1 MFDRFIPYL
10 PKRYPVCGCQASSF
24 GSQREESQMK
34 IDRFWLLAAVFVLLI
49 GTCQPAFASN
59 PAVPLIQGKS
69 GRGIPDRYMVI
80 FKDGAAADAVDAA
93 LNRLP
98 QGAMVHYRYESA
110 VIGFAATLPAPAVEA
125 LRNNPNVDYVEE
137 DQEITI
143 DTTQSSPDWG
153 LDRLDQRSLP
163 LSNTFT
169 YTRTG
174 SGVTAYVID
183 TGILIS
189 HTDFGGRAAV
199 GTDKIGDGRNGID
212 CNGHGTHVAGTIG
225 GTTYGVAKS
234 VKLVAVR
241 VLNCSGSGTTSGVVA
256 GVDWV
261 TAHKS
266 GPSVANMSLGGSVST
281 TLDNAVKNSIAKG
294 VTYAI
299 AAGNSGVSACN
310 ASPARVAEAI
320 TVGATDKTDTRPSWS
335 NYGTCLDMFAPGVN
349 IKSDWYTSTT
359 ATNTISGTSMA
370 APHVAGVAALYLQA
384 NPTAS
389 PSAVRNA
396 LVANATKSVVKSA
409 GSGSPNN
416 LLFTNY

>member
-1 MFDRFIPYL
+1 MKLNKLSFVVVILAIVAFSVQPVFAARPEAPIVKGQVTRTIPNQYI
-10 PKRYPVCGCQASSF
+10 V
-24 GSQREESQMK
+24 
-34 IDRFWLLAAVFVLLI
+34 V
-49 GTCQPAFASN
+49 
-59 PAVPLIQGKS
+59 
-69 GRGIPDRYMVI
+69 
-80 FKDGAAADAVDAA
+80 FKDGTSDQVVDTA
-93 LNRLP
+93 LENVKRGH
-98 QGAMVHYRYESA
+98 GATEHFRYKSA
-110 VIGFAATLPAPAVEA
+110 VKGFAVTLNPQALESLRSNPDVE
-125 LRNNPNVDYVEE
+125 YVEE
-137 DQEITI
+137 DQEISI
-143 DTTQSSPDWG
+143 ETTQSNPDWG
-153 LDRLDQRSLP
+153 LDRIDQRSLP
-163 LSNTFT
+163 LSHTYT

-183 TGILIS
+183 TGIYTA
-189 HTDFGGRAAV
+189 HTDFGGRAVV
-199 GTDKIGDGRNGID
+199 GVDEVGDGRNGID

-225 GTTYGVAKS
+225 GKTYGVAKG

-261 TAHKS
+261 SSHRVLPA
-266 GPSVANMSLGGSVST
+266 VANMSLGGSVST

-294 VTYAI
+294 IVYAI

-310 ASPARVAEAI
+310 SSPARVAEAI
-320 TVGATDKTDTRPSWS
+320 TVGATDSTDTRPSWS
-335 NYGTCLDMFAPGVN
+335 NYGSCLDIFAPGVS
-349 IKSDWYTSTT
+349 IKSDWDTSTT

-370 APHVAGVAALYLQA
+370 TPHVAGVAALYLQA
-384 NPTAS
+384 YPTSS

>member
-1 MFDRFIPYL
+1 
-10 PKRYPVCGCQASSF
+10 
-24 GSQREESQMK
+24 
-34 IDRFWLLAAVFVLLI
+34 
-49 GTCQPAFASN
+49 
-59 PAVPLIQGKS
+59 
-69 GRGIPDRYMVI
+69 
-80 FKDGAAADAVDAA
+80 
-93 LNRLP
+93 
-98 QGAMVHYRYESA
+98 
-110 VIGFAATLPAPAVEA
+110 
-125 LRNNPNVDYVEE
+125 
-137 DQEITI
+137 
-143 DTTQSSPDWG
+143 
-153 LDRLDQRSLP
+153 

-225 GTTYGVAKS
+225 GTTYGVVKS

-310 ASPARVAEAI
+310 TSPARVAEAI